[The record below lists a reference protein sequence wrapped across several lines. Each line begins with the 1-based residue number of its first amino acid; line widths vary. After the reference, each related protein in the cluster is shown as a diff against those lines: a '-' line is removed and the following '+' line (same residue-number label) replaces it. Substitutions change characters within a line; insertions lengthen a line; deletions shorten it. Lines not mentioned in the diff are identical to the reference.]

1 MSIQSFIREVGTLS
15 DPEQVWDALVEFA
28 RERGFHTL
36 IYGMKGEDE
45 NLNISTAYHSN
56 NQEWLQHFLSSGH
69 YNYCYFTIKGLV
81 SAEPYMGGLEY
92 LPEPWRS
99 DKNFSRVMQEA
110 FDAGLKR
117 ALAMPLCLAHSESG
131 LNGIAFHTDLSKEQ
145 FEENVKLYQDELMT
159 AALYANSWLIP
170 WIRKKTVE
178 LEEPTFSKRQQEV
191 FELYMRGIPNK
202 EIAFSLGISQP
213 TVSYHL
219 KEVMTRLGVSKP
231 REIMARAAA
240 LNII

>member
-1 MSIQSFIREVGTLS
+1 MSIQSFIRKVGPLS

-28 RERGFHTL
+28 SERGFHTL

-45 NLNISTAYHSN
+45 HLNISTAYHSN
-56 NQEWLQHFLSSGH
+56 NQEWLTHFLESGY
-69 YNYCYFTIKGLV
+69 YNYCYFTIQGLV
-81 SAEPYMGGLEY
+81 ATEPFIGGYEY
-92 LPEPWRS
+92 LPEPWKS
-99 DKNFSRVMQEA
+99 DKNFGRVMSEA
-110 FDAGLKR
+110 YEAGLKR
-117 ALAMPLCLAHSESG
+117 TLAMPLCLAQSESG
-131 LNGIAFHTDLSKEQ
+131 LNGIAFHTDLPKEE
-145 FEENVKLYQDELMT
+145 FEENVRLYQDELMT
-159 AALYANSWLIP
+159 ASLYANSWLIP
-170 WIRKKTVE
+170 WVRGKTVE

-191 FELYMRGIPNK
+191 FQLYMRGIPNK